1 MPTTALSLIYLAFY
15 MRLMRTSVLE
25 VADLDYVRT
34 ARAKGASGARLMF
47 HHIMRNAFLPVVTL
61 LGLQFS
67 TVLGG
72 SVVIETI
79 FSLPGLGQLAYTS
92 VIKRDLNTLMGIIF
106 LCSVLVVIVNFI
118 TDLIYARLDSG
129 SNCHDFTGPLPHPP
143 AGLARKI
150 LWQRFS
156 RNRAAVLGL
165 ILFIAVVLIALL
177 ADVITPGDP
186 LRRAGDPLV
195 WPFVNA
201 ATPLGTDQL
210 GRDIMAGIFHGAR
223 ISLLIGVVATLIS
236 IVIGIIIGALAGY
249 YGGWVDDVLMRI
261 TEAFQTV
268 PSFVLLLTLVAIFG
282 SSIENII
289 ICIGIV
295 SWTAPARMVRAEFLA
310 LRKREFIDAARN
322 LGVGNVSIIFREIL
336 PNALPPVIVF
346 ASVVMATSILMESAL
361 AFLGLGDPNYASW
374 GNMIGQGRA
383 VLRTDWFCSV
393 IPGIAIL
400 LTVLSFSLLGEGLND
415 ALNPRQKK

>member
-1 MPTTALSLIYLAFY
+1 
-15 MRLMRTSVLE
+15 
-25 VADLDYVRT
+25 
-34 ARAKGASGARLMF
+34 
-47 HHIMRNAFLPVVTL
+47 
-61 LGLQFS
+61 
-67 TVLGG
+67 
-72 SVVIETI
+72 
-79 FSLPGLGQLAYTS
+79 
-92 VIKRDLNTLMGIIF
+92 
-106 LCSVLVVIVNFI
+106 
-118 TDLIYARLDSG
+118 
-129 SNCHDFTGPLPHPP
+129 
-143 AGLARKI
+143 
-150 LWQRFS
+150 
-156 RNRAAVLGL
+156 
-165 ILFIAVVLIALL
+165 
-177 ADVITPGDP
+177 
-186 LRRAGDPLV
+186 
-195 WPFVNA
+195 
-201 ATPLGTDQL
+201 
-210 GRDIMAGIFHGAR
+210 MAGIVHGAR

-322 LGVGNVSIIFREIL
+322 LGVGNASIIFREIL